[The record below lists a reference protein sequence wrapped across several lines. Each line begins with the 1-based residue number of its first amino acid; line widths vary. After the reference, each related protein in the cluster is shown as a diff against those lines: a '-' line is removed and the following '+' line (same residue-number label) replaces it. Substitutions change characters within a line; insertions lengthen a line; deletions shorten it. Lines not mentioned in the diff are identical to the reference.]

1 MDNAMPDDEFADL
14 QKCLR
19 DHPMRHSNV
28 NNEATFG
35 ATKGFI
41 VSFSEEG
48 IQELEKDK
56 NFACLVPYFQRHRLP
71 VANAWILNMVWG
83 ELAVATWRRPSGLLW
98 LVVPLN
104 ASAGLLTRF
113 PVP

>member
-1 MDNAMPDDEFADL
+1 MPDGEFADL

-41 VSFSEEG
+41 VSFNEEG
-48 IQELEKDK
+48 ISEVAQHPH
-56 NFACLVPYFQRHRLP
+56 FACLMPYFQRHRLP
-71 VANAWILNMVWG
+71 VANAWILNMVWA
-83 ELAVATWRRPSGLLW
+83 EVPKYDREFAIERHVSVALH
-98 LVVPLN
+98 
-104 ASAGLLTRF
+104 AAF
-113 PVP
+113 PGFIA